1 MTTNADRTSADVN
14 SSTINKEENK
24 YLIFQLDQALYGI
37 DITSVIEIIEY
48 KQPTK
53 VPNLPSFVHGLLNLR
68 GKVLPIIDFNLY
80 LGNKDTVISKKTCAV
95 IINYVSNNQPAIVG
109 VLVDN
114 VLDVIEVEPKM
125 LEKTPDF
132 GVKIKSEFIKN
143 MFILNDQIIILLNV
157 NNVFVNP
164 ILEPL

>member
-1 MTTNADRTSADVN
+1 MTTNTDHTSADVAS
-14 SSTINKEENK
+14 SSTNKEDNK
-24 YLIFQLDQALYGI
+24 YLIFQLDRALYGI
-37 DITSVIEIIEY
+37 NIASVIEIIEY

-53 VPNLPSFVHGLLNLR
+53 VPNLPTFVHGLLNLR

-114 VLDVIEVEPKM
+114 VLDVIDVEPKM

-164 ILEPL
+164 ILEPS

>member
-1 MTTNADRTSADVN
+1 MTTNADRTSADVA
-14 SSTINKEENK
+14 SATTNKEENK

-37 DITSVIEIIEY
+37 GIASIIEIIEY

-53 VPNLPSFVHGLLNLR
+53 VPNLPPFVHGLLNLR

-80 LGNKDTVISKKTCAV
+80 LGNKDTVISKKTCE
-95 IINYVSNNQPAIVG
+95 IIVNYVSNNQPAIVG

>member
-1 MTTNADRTSADVN
+1 MTTNADRTSADVA
-14 SSTINKEENK
+14 SSTTNKEENK

-37 DITSVIEIIEY
+37 GIASIIEIIEY

-53 VPNLPSFVHGLLNLR
+53 VPNLPPFVHGLLNLR

-80 LGNKDTVISKKTCAV
+80 LGNKDTVISKKTCE
-95 IINYVSNNQPAIVG
+95 IIVNYVSNNQPAIVG

>member
-1 MTTNADRTSADVN
+1 MTTNTDRTSADVA
-14 SSTINKEENK
+14 SSTANKEENK

-37 DITSVIEIIEY
+37 GIASVIEIIEY

-53 VPNLPSFVHGLLNLR
+53 VPNLPTFVHGLLNLR

-132 GVKIKSEFIKN
+132 GVKIKSGF
-143 MFILNDQIIILLNV
+143 L
-157 NNVFVNP
+157 FVNSS
-164 ILEPL
+164 IA